1 MGKKSNYL
9 TMILAVVFLLVGFGI
24 GNWCGR
30 TGTERTLQI
39 KLNQAQKEIDWWK
52 SQLEMF
58 YPPLPEEIYSVIG
71 KITKIEGNSILMESQ
86 IKVSRLPLPEGK
98 EIEKKNI
105 KVNLT
110 DETKIAKIE
119 MIVPTTLPPKEIFK
133 ETPLKFEDL
142 KVGDQINV
150 TSKENIKSKT
160 EILADR
166 IQLTY

>member
-9 TMILAVVFLLVGFGI
+9 AIILAVVFLLVGFGV

-30 TGTERTLQI
+30 TGAERTLQT

-58 YPPLPEEIYSVIG
+58 YPPLPEEIRSISG
-71 KITKIEGNSILMESQ
+71 KITKIEDKAIWIESMVR
-86 IKVSRLPLPEGK
+86 VSQLPLPEGK
-98 EIEKKNI
+98 EIEKEEI
-105 KVNLT
+105 KVNVS
-110 DETKIAKIE
+110 DQTKIVEVE
-119 MIVPTTLPPKEIFK
+119 MIEPLPLPPKELFK
-133 ETPLKFEDL
+133 ETQLSLKDL
-142 KVGDQINV
+142 KVGDQITV
-150 TSKENIKSKT
+150 TSKENVKGKT